1 MGTKRDARGARYQG
15 VSRLDPRWTNSRVR
29 ALGANPYDSDYT
41 QQGNRAGIP
50 EAQETSSLA
59 LKSSGP
65 QGTRGDLE
73 LRTSRAGHPLPDAA
87 AALVR
92 DHAQGDSA
100 SQYLGHD
107 GYQVITGW
115 DGSIRYETA
124 GGISPAVP
132 VIRLLNGDLLLVE
145 YDGNRVTHK
154 AWRMDADTGVW
165 ANVNTSTLVPGSS
178 GLTEAEHALLQ
189 LPSGRVLYFFTAQ
202 KALQVHVRYS
212 DDNGTTW
219 ASYATAVLSRKAEKP
234 IEALAVAYTRGT
246 VVLFTTESRP
256 AALGQPETGQQ
267 WASHDLGCSFSAI
280 GVDWLTGTAS
290 PGPQERPSHV
300 NLVGL
305 LSGQVGM
312 LYWWMNT
319 AGTEAYSF
327 RLLDPATPGYTS
339 AKTDLYTATTAPAFA
354 ESACAMWDDED
365 GTLYA
370 LLELK
375 AAAPAYTQLLRS
387 LDGGA
392 SWKKQKSP
400 SYFAEASGTQ
410 RPTNYRV
417 ASTGGRA
424 AWVMRWTSSEASSP
438 ESLGVAYLGGHTR
451 ATVASVGDGTE
462 EYDSRSFLGWGREE
476 GTVTGDARWGG
487 CWLPLADPASS
498 GWTVAGAGADAMV
511 TASKW
516 QVTTTGNERFYSRTD
531 AASRSTIRA
540 VGAGFLVKVVSGGA
554 LTTPIVGIRLRLSDY
569 DQPSPTNA
577 TFVNEVLV
585 NLTTTGFRV
594 YDSIAGV
601 QRGGDVTYDLTEP
614 TWIQVS
620 MQGDPTQGQVAIWY
634 GRPGGPARR
643 LLVAL
648 TSFAFTSDH
657 GANPTHPSRVQWGN
671 IATGWGV
678 SQWEV
683 VGFNFSAHAFRP
695 KQAENFV
702 SSWTNPADLR
712 GREFSTLPALL
723 LDRVKVQATD
733 GPTRLSESWR
743 IKARHDYGVSNLDP
757 RLSPSPR
764 VPWRSVDDSST
775 ARIVWDL
782 EGGLYT
788 DAYLGNHA
796 LLFLLLGCNFKT
808 AYIKAWDV
816 AGTAWVTLA
825 TLDASAGFS
834 GLPWR
839 RAGST
844 VRPDLGTAG
853 AGKRYLWRHQHA
865 GDTLDLNTGEAP
877 VHKIQTNTEGAWKSD
892 GSGAAKTK
900 QPTVW
905 LEKDNLTAGTSAS
918 GVAAEIWCRDFGAVV
933 REYAGV
939 YERFC
944 LEIPPQSTVDGFFQ
958 IGTFFAGD
966 ILPFAQ
972 QYDLG
977 WVRSREWNVDLQQ
990 WLDGTR
996 SVRVLG
1002 PRRRSVE
1009 LGWVET
1015 AVQAHQEQAD
1025 NPDPD
1030 YLSSG
1035 TTGLPIASRG
1045 DVLRAL
1051 EGLLEQQG
1059 GPSEPLVY
1067 LSRIPEQ
1074 PAGTTDPLLLTDRRR
1089 WLYGRVQTDPKRET
1103 LAARSGEA
1111 VDEVERLNRI
1121 TIEEEV

>member
-1 MGTKRDARGARYQG
+1 MGTKRDARGNRYQG
-15 VSRLDPRWTNSRVR
+15 ISRLDPRWTYSRVR
-29 ALGANPYDSDYT
+29 AIGPNPYDSNFT

-50 EAQETSSLA
+50 EADQTSSLA
-59 LKSSGP
+59 LKTSGP

-87 AALVR
+87 GVLVR

-100 SQYLGHD
+100 TEYLGHD
-107 GYQVITGW
+107 GFQVITGW

-145 YDGNRVTHK
+145 YDSNRVTHK
-154 AWRMDADTGVW
+154 TWRMDADTGVW
-165 ANVNTSTLVPGSS
+165 SNVNTSILTPGSS
-178 GLTEAEHALLQ
+178 NITEAEHALLQ
-189 LPSGRVLYFFTAQ
+189 LPSGRVLYFFTSR
-202 KALQVHVRYS
+202 KALQVHVRFS

-219 ASYATAVLSRKAEKP
+219 ASYATAILSRTAAGP
-234 IEALAVAYTRGT
+234 IEAIAVAYTRGT
-246 VVLFTTESRP
+246 VALFTTEASP
-256 AALGQPETGQQ
+256 GALGQPQTGQQ
-267 WASHDLGCSFSAI
+267 WVSYDLGCSFDPV
-280 GVDWLTGTAS
+280 GDPWFTGTAS

-305 LSGQVGM
+305 PSGQVAM
-312 LYWWMNT
+312 LYWWR
-319 AGTEAYSF
+319 ASVGQEYYSF
-327 RLLDPATPGYTS
+327 RLLDPASPGYT
-339 AKTDLYTATTAPAFA
+339 ADKTDLYTATTAPAFA
-354 ESACAMWDDED
+354 ESACALWADED

-370 LLELK
+370 MLELK
-375 AAAPAYTQLLRS
+375 ANAAAHSQLLRS

-392 SWKKQKSP
+392 SWKTQKSP

-410 RPTNYRV
+410 RPTNYRI

-424 AWVMRWTSSEASSP
+424 AWVMRWTSSGSSSP
-438 ESLGVAYLGGHTR
+438 ESLGIAYLGGHTR

-462 EYDSRSFLGWGREE
+462 EYDTRSFLGWGREQ
-476 GTVTGDARWGG
+476 GVVTGDARWGG
-487 CWLPLADPASS
+487 SWLPFDDPANS
-498 GWTVAGAGADAMV
+498 GWTTTGAGADAMV
-511 TASKW
+511 AASKW
-516 QVTTTGNERFYSRTD
+516 QITTTGNNRYHSRSD
-531 AASRSTIRA
+531 VAGRSTIRA
-540 VGAGFLVKVVSGGA
+540 SGAGFLVTVVSGGA
-554 LTTPIVGIRLRLSDY
+554 LTSPIVGMRFRLSDY
-569 DQPSPTNA
+569 DQPSTTNA
-577 TFVNEVLV
+577 TFINEVEI

-594 YDSIAGV
+594 YDAIAGV
-601 QRGGDVTYDLTEP
+601 QRGVDVSYDLTAP
-614 TWIQVS
+614 TWFQVS
-620 MQGDPTQGQVAIWY
+620 MRGDSTQGEVAVWY

-643 LLVAL
+643 LLVGL

-657 GANPTHPSRVQWGN
+657 GANPTNPSRVEWGN
-671 IATGWGV
+671 IAAGTAV
-678 SQWEV
+678 SQWEI
-683 VGFNFSAHAFRP
+683 VGFACYAHAFRP
-695 KQAENFV
+695 RQAENFV

-712 GREFSTLPALL
+712 GREFSTLPALF

-733 GPTRLSESWR
+733 GPTRLGESWR
-743 IKARHDYGVSNLDP
+743 IKARHDYGVLNLDP
-757 RLSPSPR
+757 RLCPSPR

-808 AYIKAWDV
+808 AYIKAWNV
-816 AGTAWVTLA
+816 GTSSWDTLA
-825 TLDASAGFS
+825 TLDAAAGLS

-853 AGKRYLWRHQHA
+853 VGKRYLWRHAHA
-865 GDTLDLNTGEAP
+865 GDTLDLNTGETP
-877 VHKIQTNTEGAWKSD
+877 VHKIKTNTEGAWRSD
-892 GSGAAKTK
+892 GSGSAPTK

-918 GVAAEIWCRDFGAVV
+918 GVSAEIWCRDFGAVV
-933 REYAGV
+933 REYSAS
-939 YERFC
+939 YERFA
-944 LEIPPQSTVDGFFQ
+944 LEIPPQSTADGYFQ

-966 ILPFAQ
+966 VLPFAQ

-977 WVRSREWNVDLQQ
+977 WVWTREWNVDLQQ
-990 WLDGTR
+990 RTDGTR
-996 SVRVLG
+996 AVRTLG
-1002 PRRRSVE
+1002 PARRLLE
-1009 LGWVET
+1009 IGWVET
-1015 AVQAHQEQAD
+1015 AVQARQEQAD

-1030 YLSSG
+1030 FISSG

-1045 DVLRAL
+1045 DVIRAM

-1059 GPSEPLVY
+1059 GPGEPLVY

-1089 WLYGRVQTDPKRET
+1089 WMYGRVQTDPKTEA
-1103 LAARSGEA
+1103 LAARIGEA
-1111 VDEVERLNRI
+1111 VDEVERLNRL